1 MIQYEPINKTKGKIV
16 LAMNV
21 DIKLDFLPMWIQDKV
36 SQDFGEE
43 FLANII
49 AVCKKFKG
57 SQW

>member
-1 MIQYEPINKTKGKIV
+1 
-16 LAMNV
+16 MNV
-21 DIKLDFLPMWIQDKV
+21 DVKLDFLPMWIQDKV

-57 SQW
+57 SQWEKNTNENP